1 MRNFIDVSINGVR
14 QKIQGI
20 DAFRTLSDFLRY
32 EQGATGTKVVCAEG
46 DCGAC
51 TVLTKNSNDDSFKS
65 INSCIAFMWQLDG
78 QEVVTVEGLKKND
91 QLHPA
96 QTAMIQCQGTQ
107 CGYCTPGFICSMA
120 QLAQDSK
127 LENLPIDSKRA
138 KNYLTG
144 NLCRCTGYDSI
155 IEASTKMDLSLL
167 PDLRSGMEF
176 KPSSVELEF
185 DRQKIYLPNNLAEAR
200 TYLREVPRIVSGA
213 TDLGVLHNKGRWSP
227 QVMMS
232 LKNIPELSR
241 IVKTKTEITIGAT
254 ATLEQCSQQLEADFP
269 EFSRLLRIFASP
281 QIKNSAT
288 LVGNMMNASPIADSI
303 PFLKSADARI
313 HLLSPTAE
321 RVVDINEF
329 FLEGYKK
336 MALLPQEIVT
346 HISLPLSGLSFILY
360 KVSKRKDLDISAV
373 TLAIGYARAGDQFTH
388 FQLSLG
394 GVAASVLRLK
404 ALESQ
409 MLNKILTEKD
419 FVHLFNEIDPLIT
432 PQSDV
437 RGSSDY
443 RRLLVRNL
451 LLKFFHEVVEGVV

>member
-51 TVLTKNSNDDSFKS
+51 TVLTKSGTEENFKS

-91 QLHPA
+91 ELHPA
-96 QTAMIQCQGTQ
+96 QLAMIQCQGTQ

-127 LENLPIDSKRA
+127 NENVVIDSKRA

-155 IEASTKMDLSLL
+155 IEASTKMDLTSL
-167 PDLRSGMEF
+167 PDLNSAIVF
-176 KPSSVELEF
+176 DSASVELEF
-185 DRQKIYLPNNLAEAR
+185 DRQKIYLPQTLSEAR
-200 TYLREVPRIVSGA
+200 TYLREVPKIVSGA

-232 LKNIPELSR
+232 LKNIPELAHITRSA
-241 IVKTKTEITIGAT
+241 THITIGAT
-254 ATLEQCSQQLEADFP
+254 ATLEQCSRELESDFP

-313 HLLSPTAE
+313 HLLSPTGE

-336 MALLPQEIVT
+336 MDLKPQEIVT
-346 HISLPLSGLSFILY
+346 HISLPLNGLSFKLY

-373 TLAIGYARAGDQFTH
+373 TLAIGFEKKGDQLLR

-404 ALESQ
+404 TLESQ
-409 MLNKILTEKD
+409 MLNRALAEKD
-419 FVHLFNEIDPLIT
+419 FIHLFNEIDPLIT

-451 LLKFFHEVVEGVV
+451 LLKFFHEVEGAL

>member
-51 TVLTKNSNDDSFKS
+51 TVLTKTSSEENFKS

-96 QTAMIQCQGTQ
+96 QLAMIQCQGTQ

-127 LENLPIDSKRA
+127 NENLPIDSKRA

-155 IEASTKMDLSLL
+155 IEASTKMDLTRL
-167 PDLRSGMEF
+167 PDLISGVEF

-185 DRQKIYLPNNLAEAR
+185 DRQKIYLPNTLAEAR
-200 TYLREVPRIVSGA
+200 TYLREVPKIVSGA

-232 LKNIPELSR
+232 LKNIPELSS

-254 ATLEQCSQQLEADFP
+254 ATLEQCSRELEGDFP

-336 MALLPQEIVT
+336 MDLKAQEIVT
-346 HISLPLSGLSFILY
+346 HISLPLNGLSYKLY

-373 TLAIGYARAGDQFTH
+373 TLAIGYKQQGAQFTH

-404 ALESQ
+404 SLESQ
-409 MLNKILTEKD
+409 LLHRVLTEKD
-419 FVHLFNEIDPLIT
+419 FIHLFNEIDPLIT

-451 LLKFFHEVVEGVV
+451 LLKFFHEMEGGV

>member
-51 TVLTKNSNDDSFKS
+51 TVLTKNSTDAGFKS

-91 QLHPA
+91 ELHPA
-96 QTAMIQCQGTQ
+96 QSAMIQCQGTQ

-127 LENLPIDSKRA
+127 TENISIDQKRA

-155 IEASTKMDLSLL
+155 IEAATKMDLNRL
-167 PDLRSGMEF
+167 PDLSSGESF
-176 KPSSVELEF
+176 SPTSVELEF
-185 DRQKIYLPNNLAEAR
+185 DRQKIYLPTTLSEAR
-200 TYLREVPRIVSGA
+200 TYLREVPKIVSGA

-232 LKNIPELSR
+232 LRNIPELSR
-241 IVKTKTEITIGAT
+241 ITKTASEIRIGTT
-254 ATLEQCSQQLEADFP
+254 ATLEQCSRELESDFP

-336 MALLPQEIVT
+336 MDLKPQEIVT
-346 HISLPLSGLSFILY
+346 HITLPLKALSFKLY

-373 TLAIGYARAGDQFTH
+373 TLAIGYKQQERQFTH

-404 ALESQ
+404 TLEPQ
-409 MLNKILTEKD
+409 MLNKSLTEND
-419 FVHLFNEIDPLIT
+419 FKHLFNEVDQHIT

-451 LLKFFHEVVEGVV
+451 LLKFFHEVVEGAV

>member
-51 TVLTKNSNDDSFKS
+51 TVLTKNSSEENFKS

-78 QEVVTVEGLKKND
+78 QEVVSVEGLKKND

-127 LENLPIDSKRA
+127 FENLPIDSKRA

-155 IEASTKMDLSLL
+155 IEASTKMDLSRL
-167 PDLRSGMEF
+167 PDLRSGVEF

-185 DRQKIYLPNNLAEAR
+185 DRQKIYLPNTLAEAR
-200 TYLREVPRIVSGA
+200 TYLREVPKIVSGA

-232 LKNIPELSR
+232 LKNIPELSS

-254 ATLEQCSQQLEADFP
+254 ATLEQCSRELEADFP

-313 HLLSPTAE
+313 HLLSPTSE

-346 HISLPLSGLSFILY
+346 HISLPLSGLSFKLY

-404 ALESQ
+404 PIESQ
-409 MLNKILTEKD
+409 MLFRALTEKD

>member
-1 MRNFIDVSINGVR
+1 
-14 QKIQGI
+14 
-20 DAFRTLSDFLRY
+20 
-32 EQGATGTKVVCAEG
+32 
-46 DCGAC
+46 
-51 TVLTKNSNDDSFKS
+51 
-65 INSCIAFMWQLDG
+65 
-78 QEVVTVEGLKKND
+78 
-91 QLHPA
+91 
-96 QTAMIQCQGTQ
+96 
-107 CGYCTPGFICSMA
+107 MA

-127 LENLPIDSKRA
+127 NENLPIDCKRA

-155 IEASTKMDLSLL
+155 IEASTKMDLSSL
-167 PDLRSGMEF
+167 PDLTSEVEF

-185 DRQKIYLPNNLAEAR
+185 DRQKIYLPNTLAEAR
-200 TYLREVPRIVSGA
+200 TYLREVPKIVSGA

-232 LKNIPELSR
+232 LKNISELSS

-254 ATLEQCSQQLEADFP
+254 ATLEQCSRELEGDFP

-313 HLLSPTAE
+313 HLLSPTAQ

-346 HISLPLSGLSFILY
+346 HISLPLNGLSFKLY

-373 TLAIGYARAGDQFTH
+373 TLAIGYKQQGAQFTH

-404 ALESQ
+404 TLESQ
-409 MLNKILTEKD
+409 MLHRVLGEKD
-419 FVHLFNEIDPLIT
+419 FFHLFNEIDPQIT